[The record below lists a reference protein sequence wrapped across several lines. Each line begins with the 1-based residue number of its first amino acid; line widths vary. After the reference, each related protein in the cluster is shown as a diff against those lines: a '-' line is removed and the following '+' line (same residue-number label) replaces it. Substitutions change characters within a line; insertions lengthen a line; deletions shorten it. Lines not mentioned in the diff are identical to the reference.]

1 MMRRRGVF
9 LLAVL
14 LLALT
19 AGALGAQQAGAPTF
33 RFQPENQTAQVGGSV
48 TLEVRGY
55 ALPAG
60 AVAEVS
66 RLVVYRKTDG
76 CVGNLYPAEP
86 FTDRLSQPA
95 ATPNLILSG
104 QRVGSECFYAQFEY
118 VSGSG
123 TVDPSAVGRF
133 RMYWQDAPLVSTG
146 TGRGIRESLL
156 WWTPGGAYTIL
167 MTLGIGAFLAIFIPY
182 RTFNGAAAGLI
193 AMTVVMGVVIPL
205 FGIPIY
211 AFIFLA
217 LPIFGA
223 FSCWKF
229 GG

>member
-1 MMRRRGVF
+1 MSLRGGGI
-9 LLAVL
+9 LALAL

-19 AGALGAQQAGAPTF
+19 VGVLGAQQAGAPILSF
-33 RFQPENQTAQVGGSV
+33 DPEDQTARVGASV
-48 TLEVRGY
+48 TLAVAGY

-60 AVAEVS
+60 AVEDFSA
-66 RLVVYRKTDG
+66 LVVYRKTDG
-76 CVGNLYPAEP
+76 CAGNLYPAQP
-86 FTDRLSQPA
+86 FTARLTQPA
-95 ATPNLILSG
+95 ATSHLTLSG
-104 QRVGSECFYAQFEY
+104 QRAGSECFYAQFEY
-118 VSGSG
+118 GSSGG
-123 TVDPSAVGRF
+123 PVDPSLPYRF
-133 RMYWQDAPLVSTG
+133 RIYWHDAPLVSTG
-146 TGRGIRESLL
+146 RGRGIRESLL

-167 MTLGIGAFLAIFIPY
+167 LVLGIGAFLAIFAPY
-182 RTFNGAAAGLI
+182 RTFNGAAGGLA
-193 AMTVVMGVVIPL
+193 AMAVVMGLVIPL